1 MWYVIQVFTGKEEQI
16 VLQCR
21 KRIRDPKILN
31 RCFVPRYVQKRRYEG
46 HWHTEEKLLFPGYVF
61 LVSDNGEELF
71 LSLKKIDGLTK
82 MIGTGQEI
90 VPLSREEEGILRRL
104 GGEEQ
109 LVETSTGIMVSDQII
124 VTDGPLQGMEGC
136 IKKIDRHKRLAWIEV
151 PLMGRILEARVG
163 LEVVE
168 KR

>member
-21 KRIRDPKILN
+21 KRIADPKIMS
-31 RCFVPRYVQKRRYEG
+31 RCFLPRYMCKRRYEG
-46 HWHTEEKLLFPGYVF
+46 AWNTEEKLLFPGYVF

-90 VPLSREEEGILRRL
+90 VPLSREEVGILQRL